1 MQLLARNPFCC
12 LLNENT
18 CVGFAVTG
26 TRAETC
32 PEHAAFV
39 ADYVSS
45 KHENILCHSNRNTF
59 TIGHRCTG
67 VHNGR
72 TVAPEAILFES
83 PCRAHSE
90 T

>member
-1 MQLLARNPFCC
+1 MIEHFLQRLARNPFCC

-45 KHENILCHSNRNTF
+45 KHANILCHRNTF
-59 TIGHRCTG
+59 TISHRCT
-67 VHNGR
+67 V
-72 TVAPEAILFES
+72 VYMS
-83 PCRAHSE
+83 
-90 T
+90 

>member
-1 MQLLARNPFCC
+1 MSFVFHFIFAMIQHILQRLARNPFCC

-18 CVGFAVTG
+18 CVGFALTG

-45 KHENILCHSNRNTF
+45 KHENILCHRNTLV
-59 TIGHRCTG
+59 TG
-67 VHNGR
+67 
-72 TVAPEAILFES
+72 ALYCI
-83 PCRAHSE
+83 
-90 T
+90 